1 VAAPSVSNPALPDL
15 DAWPQQAASD
25 ERAELV
31 RELLNDIREEIPK
44 IRDAALH
51 QDYDTVRRLGH
62 GYKGAAANY
71 RLDDLASLF
80 LKIEQCGNIKNFGKV
95 EESLRLIDEYV
106 NRIGE
111 TVDRAKNN

>member
-1 VAAPSVSNPALPDL
+1 VAAPFVSNPALPDL
-15 DAWPQQAASD
+15 DAWSQQAASY
-25 ERAELV
+25 ERVELV
-31 RELLNDIREEIPK
+31 RQLLNDIREEVPK

-62 GYKGAAANY
+62 GYKGAVANY

-80 LKIEQCGNIKNFGKV
+80 LKIEQCGNIKDCSKV

-106 NRIGE
+106 NRFRE
-111 TVDRAKNN
+111 TLDRASK